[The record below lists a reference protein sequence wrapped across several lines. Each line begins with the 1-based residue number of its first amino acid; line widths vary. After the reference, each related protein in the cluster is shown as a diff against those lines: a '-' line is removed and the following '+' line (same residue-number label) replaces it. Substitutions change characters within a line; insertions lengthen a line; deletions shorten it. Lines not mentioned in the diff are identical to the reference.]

1 MKNLQLYLEKLKQG
15 HMISEE
21 LLPCFQFYQ
30 FHKGDFILHQG
41 QQLEILYILIDGK
54 IKTCHTTS
62 NGIISLLAICQS
74 MSVIGE
80 IEFLNHQD
88 VINDIYAIDECLCLG
103 ISIKN
108 YEHLLLNDLSFM
120 RYLATTTSQKLSN
133 SNHNSSIS
141 KNYPVENRLA
151 SYLIACAEN
160 KIIQENFVQVAEMIG
175 CSYRQLQRVL
185 NDFCE
190 KKYIQKTKRSQF
202 LIIHYDALSKLGQ
215 DLYYI

>member
-1 MKNLQLYLEKLKQG
+1 M
-15 HMISEE
+15 
-21 LLPCFQFYQ
+21 
-30 FHKGDFILHQG
+30 
-41 QQLEILYILIDGK
+41 
-54 IKTCHTTS
+54 
-62 NGIISLLAICQS
+62 
-74 MSVIGE
+74 
-80 IEFLNHQD
+80 
-88 VINDIYAIDECLCLG
+88 
-103 ISIKN
+103 
-108 YEHLLLNDLSFM
+108 
-120 RYLATTTSQKLSN
+120 
-133 SNHNSSIS
+133 
-141 KNYPVENRLA
+141 ENRLA